1 MIKYFFLPLL
11 LWLPLGLF
19 AQIPAGYYD
28 DAQGL
33 SGVALKDALHDI
45 IDNHTSISYTAV
57 TDALKVL
64 DEDPNNSDNLILLYK
79 QTSLPKSD
87 FGAGGDDWNR
97 EHVWP
102 KSHGDFG
109 TAMPTGTDLF
119 SLRPADA
126 SVNNSRGEKDFDDCQ
141 ATGTQHPEATQCYY
155 TTDAWEP
162 PDAVKGDIAR
172 SIFYMEV
179 RYEGDNGEVELEM
192 SDAYTST
199 SSSPGYLGVRSTL
212 LQWHNDDPVDAA
224 EQARNNTIYDNYQH
238 NRNPF
243 IDHPEYAGYIWG
255 DVNPEPSNH
264 ATDFSSHCITLQ
276 WQDATGDPLPDG
288 YLIRMSDAG
297 FGAIAGPADGVP
309 VDDDFSNKNVGYGE
323 EMCIFGQLTPGTT
336 YYFKI
341 FGYSGSGA
349 SIDYKTDGEVKQ
361 ISSIAR

>member
-1 MIKYFFLPLL
+1 MIKSFFISLL
-11 LWLPLGLF
+11 LWLPFGLF
-19 AQIPAGYYD
+19 AQIPPGYYD
-28 DAQGL
+28 NAQGL
-33 SGVALKDALHDI
+33 SGQALKAALHDI
-45 IDNHTSISYTAV
+45 IDGHTSISYTAV

-64 DEDPNNSDNLILLYK
+64 DEDPDNSDNLILIYK

-87 FGAGGDDWNR
+87 FGTGADDWNR

-109 TAMPTGTDLF
+109 TTMPTGTDLF
-119 SLRPADA
+119 NLRPADA

-172 SIFYMEV
+172 AIFYMEV
-179 RYEGDNGEVELEM
+179 RYEGDNGEVDLEM
-192 SDAYTST
+192 DDQYTST

-212 LQWHNDDPVDAA
+212 LQWHEDDPVDNA
-224 EQARNNTIYDNYQH
+224 EQARNNTIYNNYQA

-255 DVNPEPSNH
+255 SVIPEPTNH
-264 ATDFSSHCITLQ
+264 ATGFSSHCITLR
-276 WQDATGDPLPDG
+276 WDDATGSPIPDG
-288 YLIRMSDAG
+288 YLIRMSETG
-297 FGAIAGPADGVP
+297 FEDITIPADGQQVSN
-309 VDDDFSNKNVGYGE
+309 DFYNKNVSFE
-323 EMCIFGQLTPGTT
+323 KEICIFGSLTPGKT

-341 FGYSGSGA
+341 FGYTGSGSA
-349 SIDYKTDGEVKQ
+349 IDYKTDGNVQ
-361 ISSIAR
+361 QVSGIAK